1 MQLIEVYGLETFH
14 ILNVYNEQRGPNQAY
29 TEDRLKN
36 LILNKPTIIVGDF
49 NRYYMWWN
57 PAADPKKEQ
66 EASILVD

>member
-36 LILNKPTIIVGDF
+36 LTLNKLTIIVKDF
-49 NRYYMWWN
+49 N
-57 PAADPKKEQ
+57 Q
-66 EASILVD
+66 HHI